1 MLSQQVRYYFLHV
14 LLINGLMKRI
24 NPSVQETTNKNVE
37 DNTANIITST
47 PASLPYFV
55 DESTRMRN
63 VEIQIII

>member
-1 MLSQQVRYYFLHV
+1 
-14 LLINGLMKRI
+14 MKRI